1 MPSPPAAIGPCGA
14 PRPLA
19 NPWLLGAVL
28 ASAALQLMLLYLA
41 PLAHFFGV
49 TPLSAIELAACGG
62 VSLVFIAYLELEKWW
77 SR

>member
-1 MPSPPAAIGPCGA
+1 M
-14 PRPLA
+14 
-19 NPWLLGAVL
+19 L

-62 VSLVFIAYLELEKWW
+62 VSLVFVAYLELEKWR